1 MRRATVRRV
10 REQGERGASAV
21 EYGLIVG
28 AIAAVIVIAAFGLG
42 RVVQATFSDS
52 CDTITS
58 TIQTSSGC

>member
-1 MRRATVRRV
+1 MRRV
-10 REQGERGASAV
+10 RDHNERGASAV

-28 AIAAVIVIAAFGLG
+28 AIAAVIVIAAVGLG
-42 RVVQATFSDS
+42 RVVNATFSDS